1 MEILWHEFWSPS
13 HSHPGPQSLGCA
25 QIVAWL
31 LKLVICKKNFHI
43 HVYIGIQSCRS
54 TLSAFLYLLFIL
66 KILALFPLCCT
77 ASTIWWARSWS
88 KSPLSIESLYFT
100 GIFASIQLH
109 IFVLEKT
116 NCDKIRS
123 LGGKFQCSEI
133 IWFLHVMHLVLWWNE
148 YLMPRSD
155 FLSRRAGSKSKT
167 ERGIFVKH
175 FKNIPMA
182 DMEIVLVSLCSWL
195 QIF

>member
-100 GIFASIQLH
+100 GTFCFNSAS
-109 IFVLEKT
+109 
-116 NCDKIRS
+116 
-123 LGGKFQCSEI
+123 
-133 IWFLHVMHLVLWWNE
+133 
-148 YLMPRSD
+148 Y
-155 FLSRRAGSKSKT
+155 
-167 ERGIFVKH
+167 
-175 FKNIPMA
+175 
-182 DMEIVLVSLCSWL
+182 LCSREDKLW
-195 QIF
+195 QNQVPRWQVSMFRNNMISSRDAPGIMVKWVFDA